1 MLNWSV
7 PPPLLLPLESQQAPW
22 GKGGG
27 GSGTGILIPL
37 IFFEFSYPYLLSE
50 KLFSVSYLR
59 IESIFKE
66 KELYK

>member
-27 GSGTGILIPL
+27 SGTGILIPL
-37 IFFEFSYPYLLSE
+37 TFFELSYPYLLSE

-59 IESIFKE
+59 IESIYKE